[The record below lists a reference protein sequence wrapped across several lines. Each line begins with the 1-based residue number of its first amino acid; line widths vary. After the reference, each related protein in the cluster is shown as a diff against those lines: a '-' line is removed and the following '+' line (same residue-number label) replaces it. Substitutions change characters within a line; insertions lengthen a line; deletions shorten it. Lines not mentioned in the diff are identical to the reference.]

1 MAAKKTTATSPE
13 QEITDILKVTTGT
26 FECCIVGTSPL
37 ILNRMSEKS
46 WRQLLM
52 PSPKKNAVEK
62 MTTLKHN
69 PIEEYR
75 ASVYAVK
82 DDSAPTYLAHLT
94 TAFKGAL
101 RSAALDM
108 PGAKKSQIGRLT
120 YIAGE
125 LVGIYG
131 VPKLFM
137 AIVRSAD
144 MAKTP
149 DVRTRAIVPAWACR
163 ISVTYVQP
171 LIRAQAIGN
180 LLAAAGLTIGI
191 GDGRPEKGAMSYGQ
205 FRLTDEKDPEY
216 LSILTSGGRAVQMEA
231 IENPVPYDDETA
243 SILSW
248 YHDELSRRAL
258 RGMGGIA
265 IKGVA

>member
-1 MAAKKTTATSPE
+1 MAAKKNTATVPE
-13 QEITDILKVTTGT
+13 QEISEILKVTTGT
-26 FECCIVGTSPL
+26 FECCIVGTSPI
-37 ILNRMSEKS
+37 ILNRMSEKT

-52 PSPKKNAVEK
+52 PSPRKTTVEK
-62 MTTLKHN
+62 MTTLKHE

-75 ASVYAVK
+75 ASAYTIK
-82 DDSAPTYLAHLT
+82 DESAPTYLAHLS

-137 AIVRSAD
+137 CPVRSAD
-144 MAKTP
+144 MNRTP
-149 DVRTRAIVPAWACR
+149 DIRTRAIVPAWACR

-205 FRLTDEKDPEY
+205 FRLADEKDPEFV
-216 LSILTSGGRAVQMEA
+216 SILKTGGRAAQIEA
-231 IENPVPYDDETA
+231 MENPMPYDDETA

-248 YHDELSRRAL
+248 YQDELSRRAL
-258 RGMGGIA
+258 RGMGGTA
-265 IKGVA
+265 IKGAA